1 MSSGGAALWEG
12 EVLDR
17 ITESSVLEKTSMIIQ
32 SNSYVYCSPEN
43 ETRKKKGEKK
53 AAAPAYSLQSTSLRA
68 AAKAYHNGAFILKSN
83 VRNSAKCFKDVFLFT

>member
-1 MSSGGAALWEG
+1 MWLN
-12 EVLDR
+12 LLHHR
-17 ITESSVLEKTSMIIQ
+17 ITESFRLEKTSTIIQ

-53 AAAPAYSLQSTSLRA
+53 VAAPAYSLQSTSLRA

-83 VRNSAKCFKDVFLFT
+83 FRNSAKCFKDVFLFT